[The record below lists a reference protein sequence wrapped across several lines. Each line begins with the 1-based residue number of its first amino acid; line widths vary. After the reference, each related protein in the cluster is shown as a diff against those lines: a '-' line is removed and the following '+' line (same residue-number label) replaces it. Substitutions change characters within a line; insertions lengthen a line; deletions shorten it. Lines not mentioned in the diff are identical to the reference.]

1 MGCGMSISANE
12 ARATKVEFGADS
24 FSVTLLDGRILSV
37 PKAWF
42 PTLCDASAAQLDNYV
57 LSGGGIG
64 IHWDELDEDIF
75 VPGLLLGTPSVK
87 FTA

>member
-1 MGCGMSISANE
+1 MNISPNE

-37 PKAWF
+37 PKVWF
-42 PTLCDASAAQLDNYV
+42 PALCEASDLQLSNYV

-64 IHWDELDEDIF
+64 IHWDELDEDIS
-75 VPGLLLGTPSVK
+75 VPGLLLGNASAK
-87 FTA
+87 SIA

>member
-1 MGCGMSISANE
+1 MNISANE
-12 ARATKVEFGADS
+12 ARATKVEFSENS

-42 PTLCDASAAQLDNYV
+42 PILCEASDAQLNNYV

-64 IHWDELDEDIF
+64 IHWDEIDEDIF
-75 VPGLLLGTPSVK
+75 VPGLLLGNAGVK
-87 FTA
+87 LTA